1 MLRQKPAGITS
12 SKMAS
17 PLSDLIIPRTPAAIT
32 VATRHHQQLPV
43 LPKAPCNGPGC
54 RKQTLPLAPPPAA
67 PASVTASDPAVLL
80 DSLLSANTCVDGIVS
95 TQSETGEHWVASE
108 VFRPPTA

>member
-1 MLRQKPAGITS
+1 
-12 SKMAS
+12 
-17 PLSDLIIPRTPAAIT
+17 
-32 VATRHHQQLPV
+32 
-43 LPKAPCNGPGC
+43 
-54 RKQTLPLAPPPAA
+54 LPLAPPPAA

-95 TQSETGEHWVASE
+95 PQSETGEHWVASE